1 MGEHEGTRAGDRPAA
16 KRARTIARGAAGGGA
31 APADASG
38 RTRAGGAPTRG
49 RDSGSLAVAAAKGA
63 DDGRAA
69 GAATKERGAGRAAG
83 AATKERGAGRAAGA
97 AAKERG
103 AERAAGA
110 AAKGR
115 GAERA
120 DGAAAKERGAERED
134 EEAAKG
140 RGGGRAGAATASAV
154 GAGGVGGAAAGRS
167 SARGGGAA
175 AKGHAG
181 SAGSRASDKAARE
194 HAARGGAT
202 NARESAGGR
211 RWPADDEWCGL
222 LVAARRR
229 LRVSREA
236 LAEASGVSAAT
247 VRAYETGRR
256 RPRREHLEQLLFHLN
271 IAFDET
277 NAILEAAGFAPR
289 RSRFT
294 PETHPHYYYT
304 QSELQQVIDAAPW
317 PEFVMNDSTEVI
329 ATNAA
334 VDALWGIDFAH
345 ERRTRTQVQ
354 RNILSVASE
363 HRFAERVLNWEE
375 CVAAM
380 ATVLKARPQSLDEP
394 NPYFDAVLAEF
405 ARGDPAYLARLA
417 EVWAKTPP
425 HDSRVVWHYRV
436 VWRDDEYGEMRFLA
450 TVAPA
455 SEPDGTG
462 FNSWHPVDADSWSV
476 LESVKARREGM
487 APARRV
493 SRRAAGRSHRRRG

>member
-1 MGEHEGTRAGDRPAA
+1 MGEHEGTRAGARPAA
-16 KRARTIARGAAGGGA
+16 TRARTNAAGAQRGGA
-31 APADASG
+31 APNARAASSG
-38 RTRAGGAPTRG
+38 RPWAP
-49 RDSGSLAVAAAKGA
+49 
-63 DDGRAA
+63 
-69 GAATKERGAGRAAG
+69 
-83 AATKERGAGRAAGA
+83 
-97 AAKERG
+97 
-103 AERAAGA
+103 
-110 AAKGR
+110 
-115 GAERA
+115 
-120 DGAAAKERGAERED
+120 
-134 EEAAKG
+134 
-140 RGGGRAGAATASAV
+140 
-154 GAGGVGGAAAGRS
+154 
-167 SARGGGAA
+167 
-175 AKGHAG
+175 
-181 SAGSRASDKAARE
+181 
-194 HAARGGAT
+194 
-202 NARESAGGR
+202 
-211 RWPADDEWCGL
+211 DDEWGAQL
-222 LVAARRR
+222 LAARRR

-236 LAEASGVSAAT
+236 LAGASGISAAT

-271 IAFDET
+271 VPFDEA
-277 NAILEAAGFAPR
+277 NAIIEAAGFAPR
-289 RSRFT
+289 RTRFT
-294 PETHPHYYYT
+294 PDTHPHYYYALD
-304 QSELQQVIDAAPW
+304 ELQAVIAEAPW

-345 ERRTRTQVQ
+345 ERRVRSAVQ

-363 HRFAERVLNWEE
+363 HRFAEHVVNWEE

-380 ATVLKARPQSLDEP
+380 AMILKTRPQSLDEP

-476 LESVKARREGM
+476 LESVKARREAA
-487 APARRV
+487 APSRRA
-493 SRRAAGRSHRRRG
+493 SRRAAGRSRRRVRP